1 MGEKP
6 KGDPME
12 VKYLD
17 MAGAAFDFAA
27 PPVNFNRCD
36 QGLISDTFFVDCGEG
51 KPGYILQKINTEI
64 FSEPH
69 KLMSNIKGVC
79 THIAKKVEELGGD
92 PLREVRTVISTKD
105 GADYFVDPDGC
116 YWRSFLAISDV
127 TSYDY
132 PDSPELFYKSA
143 VAFGRFARQ
152 LADYPAETLYETIP
166 GFHNSVSRMEQF
178 RAAVESDKM
187 GRAAE
192 MKEEIEFALSKA
204 PLCSY
209 IVDGLRDGR
218 FRTCVTHNDTKINNV
233 LMDKHTGEGVC
244 IIDLDIVM
252 PGSVLYDFGDAIRF
266 GASTALEDETDLS
279 KVSLDLEMFDVFVN
293 GFVGELY
300 DSMTKDEIMG
310 LPMGA
315 YLMTLE
321 TGIRFLGDY
330 LNGDVYYHTAYPG
343 HNRDRA
349 RNQLA
354 LLRDMDG
361 KMEEM
366 QAIVAKYL

>member
-1 MGEKP
+1 
-6 KGDPME
+6 ME
-12 VKYLD
+12 VKYLS

-27 PPVNFNRCD
+27 PPVNFKRCNS
-36 QGLISDTFFVDCGEG
+36 GLISDTFFIDCGEG
-51 KPGYILQKINTEI
+51 MPGYILQKINTEI
-64 FSEPH
+64 FTEPE

-79 THIAKKVEELGGD
+79 THVAKKIEEAGGD
-92 PLREVRTVISTKD
+92 PLREVRTVISTKS
-105 GADYFVDPDGC
+105 GEDYFVDPEGC
-116 YWRSFLAISDV
+116 YWRAFLEISDV
-127 TSYDY
+127 VSYDY
-132 PDSPELFYKSA
+132 PETPELFHKSA

-152 LADYPAETLYETIP
+152 LADYPCNTLYETIP
-166 GFHNSVSRMEQF
+166 DFHNSVSRMEQF
-178 RAAVESDKM
+178 KAAVADDKM
-187 GRAAE
+187 GRAEE
-192 MKEEIEFALSKA
+192 MASEIEFALSKA

-209 IVDGLRDGR
+209 IIDGLSDGR

-233 LMDKHTGEGVC
+233 LLDKHSGEGVC

-252 PGSVLYDFGDAIRF
+252 PGSILYDFGDAIRF

-279 KVSLDLEMFDVFVN
+279 KVSLDLSMFETFVD
-293 GFVGELY
+293 GFVGELR
-300 DSMTKDEIMG
+300 DSMTEDEILS

-321 TGIRFLGDY
+321 TAIRFLGDY
-330 LNGDVYYHTAYPG
+330 LNGDVYYHIRYPE

-354 LLRDMDG
+354 LLRDMDS

-366 QAIVAKYL
+366 KAIVARYL